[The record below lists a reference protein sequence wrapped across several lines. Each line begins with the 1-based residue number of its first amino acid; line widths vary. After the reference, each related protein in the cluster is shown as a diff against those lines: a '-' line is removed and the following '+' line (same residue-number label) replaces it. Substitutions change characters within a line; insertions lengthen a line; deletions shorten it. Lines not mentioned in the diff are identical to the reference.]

1 MLDKL
6 KHGYDKIK
14 DVIEDIAFKIPDGM
28 WFVIKCSVISI
39 IWITLIV

>member
-6 KHGYDKIK
+6 KHGYEKIK
-14 DVIEDIAFKIPDGM
+14 DVIEDISLSVPDGM